1 MGGKGLKGRG
11 TAVKNIEGPR
21 VVEGAVIGDLLQNDQ
36 VFFAPEPECSNPSL
50 EGAKTDIQFT
60 KMANSSRKEMLNYRR
75 ANPRR
80 SQRIQNTIL
89 STQTQDIEPVVENID
104 ASESDEEGHEC
115 EKNTEAILGA
125 KSLGDKVDYVIKL
138 LESHDKMYQALMSK
152 GADWFKTTF
161 LAEVRSEVKKSKYKE
176 MYIDSQKKIEILR
189 EENYQLGKKL
199 ENALGK
205 LEAYEKGHIFCS
217 EAIDKLRDA
226 MLISSLAKTTETVL
240 VRSPSKSDRSQVA
253 KRKKIVNVDRKD

>member
-152 GADWFKTTF
+152 KGADWFKTTF

-176 MYIDSQKKIEILR
+176 MYIDSQKK
-189 EENYQLGKKL
+189 
-199 ENALGK
+199 
-205 LEAYEKGHIFCS
+205 YEKGHIFCS